1 MIKTLDKVGGLAPC
15 HHLHSCHCCQPTQIF
30 STNCQHT
37 GMTNIIHITHKQR
50 KRKLDKKN
58 LEKIPSD
65 NLPWLFYPSNY
76 FRHRKG
82 GQGWMSSFIT
92 NYDELT
98 PILNIYNDVRK
109 TQVTQ
114 FRGMRKECI
123 VCILIEKHSPSILN
137 IIFRNKDF
145 LL

>member
-1 MIKTLDKVGGLAPC
+1 
-15 HHLHSCHCCQPTQIF
+15 
-30 STNCQHT
+30 
-37 GMTNIIHITHKQR
+37 
-50 KRKLDKKN
+50 
-58 LEKIPSD
+58 
-65 NLPWLFYPSNY
+65 
-76 FRHRKG
+76 
-82 GQGWMSSFIT
+82 MSSFIT